1 MCGIGLTVMKR
12 LAGEVGKMPRE
23 LWPLVA
29 QHWSNP
35 KSFLG
40 MAAHFETLAENARE
54 MSGAPLLSLPA
65 IVLTAGRSAE
75 RVSTDQRHIVA
86 AKSGHWIQLDEPE
99 LVAQA
104 VRDLA

>member
-1 MCGIGLTVMKR
+1 MKR

-86 AKSGHWIQLDEPE
+86 AKSGHCR
-99 LVAQA
+99 QA
-104 VRDLA
+104 MPHIGMTAAAGNGISMA